1 MFFASCDS
9 LLPYPFPPNIS
20 MFDAL
25 REDFFQKSP
34 KMGAEAPAVS
44 NEQVRIHSAL
54 VVLSVMLVG
63 CHKKHFVDMCVLP
76 CKYVTFGL
84 QVQQSALEVGNLRL
98 DSKFEQVNCDG

>member
-1 MFFASCDS
+1 MKSLDARAARSDFSTDFMFELVNRHYSHTVGGKQRVTYTPPGFRIRFDNICFFASCDS

-44 NEQVRIHSAL
+44 NEQARIHSAL
-54 VVLSVMLVG
+54 V
-63 CHKKHFVDMCVLP
+63 F
-76 CKYVTFGL
+76 
-84 QVQQSALEVGNLRL
+84 
-98 DSKFEQVNCDG
+98 